1 MKTFIVIKIILVGF
15 LVIFALTPKK
25 ENCTYEPT
33 SKANEVNKSYTDT
46 ASLKLQKKLDS
57 MLVESKEFKKKC
69 TKLKDYKP

>member
-25 ENCTYEPT
+25 ENCTYEPIT
-33 SKANEVNKSYTDT
+33 KVYTDT